1 MHNHRMTAI
10 QVPIGVGENF
20 KGLVDI
26 VRLKTYFS
34 HGSNEYIFETYA
46 FSIHAVTLQ
55 ITQMFLIV
63 VM

>member
-26 VRLKTYFS
+26 IQLKTYFF
-34 HGSNEYIFETYA
+34 HGSNGYIFETYA
-46 FSIHAVTLQ
+46 FYIHVVTLQ
-55 ITQMFLIV
+55 ITQLFLIV